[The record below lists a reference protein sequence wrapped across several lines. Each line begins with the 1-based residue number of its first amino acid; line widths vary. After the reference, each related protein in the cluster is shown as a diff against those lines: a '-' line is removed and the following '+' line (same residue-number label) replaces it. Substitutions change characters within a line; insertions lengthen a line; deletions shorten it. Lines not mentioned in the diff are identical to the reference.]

1 LRWIDP
7 NRIQD
12 FGTPIARLESRSD
25 DIHSGRRVVEM
36 GRRRWKKESA
46 GNHTIEDLDWVR
58 EHAAI
63 I

>member
-1 LRWIDP
+1 
-7 NRIQD
+7 
-12 FGTPIARLESRSD
+12 
-25 DIHSGRRVVEM
+25 M

-46 GNHTIEDLDWVR
+46 GNHTIEDLDWFR